1 MRRRSAFLSKSAS
14 IWSGP
19 GPALQ
24 VPRDLRARPR
34 PSLERPRAGRE
45 TASDR
50 RRRVARHFHSDA
62 CFDDDG
68 RRPAH
73 IFLPGSGS
81 RAQPADLTRGHT
93 IRSRREQ
100 PICMMTRSHD
110 RLPECAADC
119 RGSRRHVEKP
129 DRGVRVHV
137 KSIDFEYAH
146 RGPWH
151 DGCVC
156 SPCFEIR
163 RISLTTRELVLVSVR
178 MDRLGSQSARIYGPP
193 S

>member
-1 MRRRSAFLSKSAS
+1 MRRRSAFSLEIRIDLEWTGAG
-14 IWSGP
+14 IA
-19 GPALQ
+19 GPARSACPTSA
-24 VPRDLRARPR
+24 VARAASRP
-34 PSLERPRAGRE
+34 GRE

-73 IFLPGSGS
+73 IFLPGFGS
-81 RAQPADLTRGHT
+81 RAQPADLARGHT

-100 PICMMTRSHD
+100 AICMMTRSHD
-110 RLPECAADC
+110 RLPECAAEFVGEPSSC
-119 RGSRRHVEKP
+119 REARR
-129 DRGVRVHV
+129 RGRVYV

-146 RGPWH
+146 RGLWH
-151 DGCVC
+151 DGCAG

-178 MDRLGSQSARIYGPP
+178 MDR
-193 S
+193 

>member
-1 MRRRSAFLSKSAS
+1 LPRGRAAMRRRSAFLSKSAS

-110 RLPECAADC
+110 RLPEYAAEFVAEPSSC
-119 RGSRRHVEKP
+119 REARP
-129 DRGVRVHV
+129 RG
-137 KSIDFEYAH
+137 
-146 RGPWH
+146 
-151 DGCVC
+151 
-156 SPCFEIR
+156 EIR

-178 MDRLGSQSARIYGPP
+178 MDR
-193 S
+193 